1 MREDGYFYYR
11 IHNFGHFYE
20 VRKSSL
26 PNGRIS
32 KNFSRPL
39 FTVIFRP
46 KIVFSG
52 TDSIFRVRVM
62 HDPVKLSKFE
72 KGKKSKCLSDF

>member
-1 MREDGYFYYR
+1 MVIFITEFTILDTFMKQGKLVSGMEEFQ
-11 IHNFGHFYE
+11 
-20 VRKSSL
+20 
-26 PNGRIS
+26 
-32 KNFSRPL
+32 KNFARPL